1 MFSQQY
7 PSIQTAFK
15 DGLETI
21 YGTLFTDSL
30 YLYLLDKAETIPN
43 IYEEAPEKVY
53 AEPIKLVGGVR
64 LNVSISE
71 NPAIPATLV
80 VKDAVIKIPTKQ
92 LIENNI
98 PFTSEDDLKELR
110 KGRFVY
116 KKVEY
121 LIDYIRPQTF
131 VADMWQVYA
140 FECSKAVPEK
150 RL

>member
-30 YLYLLDKAETIPN
+30 YLYLLDNVETIPN

-53 AEPIKLVGGVR
+53 TEPIKLVGGVR
-64 LNVSISE
+64 LSVNISD
-71 NPAIPATLV
+71 NPATLV
-80 VKDAVIKIPTKQ
+80 MKDAVIKIPTKQ

-110 KGRFVY
+110 KGRFIY
-116 KKVEY
+116 KEVEY
-121 LIDYIRPQTF
+121 LIDCIRPQTF